1 MTKKKA
7 ASKAKAPAAK
17 KVSPAKKPSTP
28 PKSAPAAKPS
38 SQEGADPASPVTAS
52 SPETGP
58 AKKLAKAQA
67 VAGDADPAKTKVHDA
82 LEQAFKTVADILHTT
97 AEDPKKHPR
106 QLRWALKALDAAHVA
121 AKNHVDRNV

>member
-7 ASKAKAPAAK
+7 ASKAKAPAK
-17 KVSPAKKPSTP
+17 KDKPAKKSLPQG
-28 PKSAPAAKPS
+28 SAPAAKPS
-38 SQEGADPASPVTAS
+38 IQESQESAPPVTAS